1 MNTKANNSGIYVA
14 FHIGRGGQFYNAGH
28 TTFIGEFDFQ
38 TLMIKRSDHLFIQNR
53 DEKGRFCAAFQ
64 TDLNGRTMVEAAN
77 MNCLE
82 GRIEWDG
89 NYDTDVVKLIENC
102 TDSELRIIAESTE
115 WKSGDVEEWLKE
127 NYSND

>member
-1 MNTKANNSGIYVA
+1 
-14 FHIGRGGQFYNAGH
+14 
-28 TTFIGEFDFQ
+28 
-38 TLMIKRSDHLFIQNR
+38 
-53 DEKGRFCAAFQ
+53 
-64 TDLNGRTMVEAAN
+64 MVEAAN